1 VLDCVHTNP
10 TDILLLRDTLLC
22 DHYKQAGYFFKD
34 CSDKIIEDEV
44 LTELLAFHNVI
55 LTAHQAFFTQE
66 AIDKIVG
73 TTIENI
79 VEFMNGKKGR
89 DHPNTIFS

>member
-1 VLDCVHTNP
+1 MHNT
-10 TDILLLRDTLLC
+10 I
-22 DHYKQAGYFFKD
+22 KQAGYFFKD

-66 AIDKIVG
+66 AIDKIVS
-73 TTIENI
+73 TTIDNI
-79 VEFMNGKKGR
+79 VEYMNGKHGR
-89 DHPNTIFS
+89 DHPNSIFT